1 MGVFSTRVRSRTGST
16 RVASAQATSFQSRT
30 SMSSSTTMM
39 ILVYM
44 NWRSTDHRPNITRF
58 ACPAYSFLIET
69 MPIRYE
75 HPSGGR

>member
-1 MGVFSTRVRSRTGST
+1 
-16 RVASAQATSFQSRT
+16 
-30 SMSSSTTMM
+30 MSSSTTMM

-58 ACPAYSFLIET
+58 ACPANSFFIET